1 MSGVLSSEQLLRR
14 IEWIST
20 GFLVAATL
28 AAWGFFSGGAAVSV
42 LLGGLIAASSFQTLK
57 WQTRRAFRNTERLPS
72 KGGLLALYY
81 LRYLATLFLIFLVI
95 YYGWADPV
103 ALLVGLSVM
112 VFGIL
117 VSGGIE
123 YIKLLAEKG
132 E

>member
-1 MSGVLSSEQLLRR
+1 MSEAISDEKLLRR

-20 GFLVAATL
+20 TFLVVATL
-28 AAWGFFSGGAAVSV
+28 AAWGVFSGEAAISV
-42 LLGGLIAASSFQTLK
+42 FVGGLIAGSSFQALK
-57 WQTRRAFRNTERLPS
+57 WQTRRAFRIQGRVPS
-72 KGGLLALYY
+72 KGGLFVLYY
-81 LRYLATLFLIFLVI
+81 LRYLVTLFLIFLVI
-95 YYGWADPV
+95 YNGWADPV

-123 YIKLLAEKG
+123 YVKLLAKKG